1 MSEQPT
7 FKEVLRKNR
16 RTFLA
21 ILTLPVIG
29 MVVSIFLIFIRAP
42 DKLAL
47 TRGVVILLICQYLIL
62 MFYVSRRID
71 RLISS

>member
-1 MSEQPT
+1 MNEQPT

-21 ILTLPVIG
+21 ILMLPVIG
-29 MVVSIFLIFIRAP
+29 IIVSIFLIFIRAP

-47 TRGVVILLICQYLIL
+47 TGGL
-62 MFYVSRRID
+62 
-71 RLISS
+71 SSC